1 MLNWQARF
9 QGFTTR
15 FGGEGI
21 RVIACVIP
29 RLWMIIRSLLI
40 VIHSQVLDIFS
51 PICPIFFL
59 CFFLRLLFCA
69 QSKPNKIPK
78 STTQLRI
85 MHSMNPL
92 TTPISSSS
100 PSSSSQWE
108 PLRRQARSLENEIEN
123 KLVNY
128 ARLGSGGN
136 LANNY
141 ALAEAAELEIE
152 DLLKRVGS
160 YL

>member
-1 MLNWQARF
+1 
-9 QGFTTR
+9 
-15 FGGEGI
+15 
-21 RVIACVIP
+21 
-29 RLWMIIRSLLI
+29 
-40 VIHSQVLDIFS
+40 
-51 PICPIFFL
+51 
-59 CFFLRLLFCA
+59 
-69 QSKPNKIPK
+69 
-78 STTQLRI
+78 